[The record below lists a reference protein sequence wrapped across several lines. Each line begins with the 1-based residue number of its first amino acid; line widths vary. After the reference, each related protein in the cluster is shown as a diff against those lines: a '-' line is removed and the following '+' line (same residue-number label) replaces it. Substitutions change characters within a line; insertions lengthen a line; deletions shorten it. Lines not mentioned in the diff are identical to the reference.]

1 MVYSFLR
8 EMRTDM
14 KHNGPLR
21 SILGAVIGLGLL
33 GSAAAFEP
41 GKRAEHNP
49 REILE
54 RVDKMMHG
62 DSSSGILAMTVQTEH
77 WTRTLEVQF
86 STKGDDRF
94 LVRILSPK
102 KEKGTATLRSGSDI
116 WNYLPKTNRV
126 IKVPSVSLA
135 SSWMGSHFTYDDML
149 KDRRL
154 ADDFQSAV
162 TNEEAT
168 ESGLLVEITGTP
180 KPDAPVVWGSI
191 RVVVNT
197 DLDLPRWIRYY
208 DENGGLVRT
217 LEFSDIGP
225 LGGRRLPRRQ
235 RMTPA
240 EKPGE
245 FTDVVYRDL
254 VYNPD
259 LDDAFFSL
267 RALQR

>member
-1 MVYSFLR
+1 MN
-8 EMRTDM
+8 
-14 KHNGPLR
+14 HNGPLMR
-21 SILGAVIGLGLL
+21 IVGTVVGLGLL
-33 GSAAAFEP
+33 CAAAASAEP
-41 GKRAEHNP
+41 EKRSEHNP

-62 DSSSGILAMTVQTEH
+62 DSSSGVLVMTVQATH
-77 WTRTLEVQF
+77 WTRTLEVEF
-86 STKGDDRF
+86 STKSADRF

-154 ADDFQSAV
+154 ADDFLSAV
-162 TNEEAT
+162 TNEEVT

-191 RVVVNT
+191 QVVINT

-208 DENGGLVRT
+208 DEAGELVRT

-240 EKPGE
+240 DKPHE
-245 FTDVVYRDL
+245 FTEVIYREL
-254 VYNPD
+254 LYHPD
-259 LDDAFFSL
+259 LDDALFSL